1 MLELLLICAFGIA
14 VAGLIVAR
22 IYSVVTGIEGYEQMA
37 TEDDWGNQ
45 DVDRRMER

>member
-1 MLELLLICAFGIA
+1 MLELLMICTVGVAI
-14 VAGLIVAR
+14 AGLIVAR
-22 IYSVVTGIEGYEQMA
+22 INSVVTGIEGYEQMA